1 MQRIVNKE
9 PIYDDDMLTIIKEQ
23 ESAELIKALLC
34 YTRTLENMVV
44 GLREQVNSLTPA
56 GQPELFFDL
65 HSDIYEVFCD
75 YPAYAK
81 YKEIF
86 EQK

>member
-1 MQRIVNKE
+1 MQRKIVNKE

-23 ESAELIKALLC
+23 ETADLIKALLC

-56 GQPELFFDL
+56 EQPKPFFDL
-65 HSDIYEVFCD
+65 HSDIYQEFCD
-75 YPAYAK
+75 YPAYSK
-81 YKEIF
+81 YQDIF
-86 EQK
+86 